1 MKYSDAFPNDEEQ
14 PLVQLEQKQRTFPV
28 LTKQEYIAVL
38 KNEREILL
46 RHYFKPEVEDTGH
59 FNTAASVLEIRIN
72 ELKAQL

>member
-38 KNEREILL
+38 ENEREILL